1 MGTLK
6 KIEKLVLDI
15 SILLFV
21 VMLGIVLFQ
30 ILVRNLF
37 GKSFAQLEE
46 LAIIILPWFGF
57 FCATYTLYRGN
68 HVQIE
73 YIDGKLP
80 KTVRRVIFCLIQAVL
95 LLLIGAICY
104 YSFGLAMRQMK
115 VVTPALGWPNGIS
128 YIGFP
133 ICSPLMAAPL
143 VYNIYKI
150 VCWPEEDGQG
160 IDLLHKGD

>member
-73 YIDGKLP
+73 YIYGKLP

-133 ICSPLMAAPL
+133 ICSALMAAPL
-143 VYNIYKI
+143 VYNIDKI

>member
-46 LAIIILPWFGF
+46 LAIIILP
-57 FCATYTLYRGN
+57 CLSA
-68 HVQIE
+68 
-73 YIDGKLP
+73 P
-80 KTVRRVIFCLIQAVL
+80 SVI
-95 LLLIGAICY
+95 
-104 YSFGLAMRQMK
+104 
-115 VVTPALGWPNGIS
+115 TALGWP
-128 YIGFP
+128 
-133 ICSPLMAAPL
+133 CAR
-143 VYNIYKI
+143 
-150 VCWPEEDGQG
+150 
-160 IDLLHKGD
+160 

>member
-73 YIDGKLP
+73 YIYGKLP

-115 VVTPALGWPNGIS
+115 VVTPALGWPNGLS
-128 YIGFP
+128 
-133 ICSPLMAAPL
+133 
-143 VYNIYKI
+143 
-150 VCWPEEDGQG
+150 
-160 IDLLHKGD
+160 

>member
-57 FCATYTLYRGN
+57 FCATYTLENCQRLCAGS
-68 HVQIE
+68 
-73 YIDGKLP
+73 
-80 KTVRRVIFCLIQAVL
+80 
-95 LLLIGAICY
+95 
-104 YSFGLAMRQMK
+104 YS
-115 VVTPALGWPNGIS
+115 V
-128 YIGFP
+128 
-133 ICSPLMAAPL
+133 
-143 VYNIYKI
+143 
-150 VCWPEEDGQG
+150 
-160 IDLLHKGD
+160 